1 MTDEQLRQL
10 FNAEVEGS
18 APDKDAL
25 WAKIESRLT
34 PKTEIPPQSPLQAN
48 SQKKPLKFNAARYG
62 AAAAACVALLMLI
75 PMGMKLSSLGDSI
88 TSDEANSPSVNAPA
102 NEDMAVGEPSH
113 EDMAVGDPA
122 DEAPSYIDGGDSDN
136 ESEKP
141 TQPLSY
147 EDLPFNSYSVTA
159 YTCTGTPYGGSYF
172 VEEDILSATDLILIG
187 EVGRVYKSSDGSSVV
202 YELTNAQDGSTVTV
216 HSRSPYTMKR
226 GRQYLLPLA
235 AEGDEWRTVYDGVP
249 QIEFTANGGLV
260 YYNGWESLDTT
271 TSQELIYPQ
280 ESVDEFFYDRMMYL
294 ESGDFSGLMEKWND
308 LKNI

>member
-10 FNAEVEGS
+10 FSAEVEGS

-34 PKTEIPPQSPLQAN
+34 PKTEIPSLSPLQAN
-48 SQKKPLKFNAARYG
+48 SQKKPLKFNAAKYG

-75 PMGMKLSSLGDSI
+75 PMGMRLSQLGDSI
-88 TSDEANSPSVNAPA
+88 TSDGANSPSVNAPS
-102 NEDMAVGEPSH
+102 NEDMAVGEP
-113 EDMAVGDPA
+113 A
-122 DEAPSYIDGGDSDN
+122 DEVPSYTDGGDSDTLTN
-136 ESEKP
+136 SESAKP

-172 VEEDILSATDLILIG
+172 VEEDILCATDLILIG